1 MDDMVNQQGILKIR
15 VLLLG
20 KRDSQD
26 CLHILE
32 RCRKFFEEVTYFD
45 GQWGDPLPTSALMWQ
60 GDLIISY
67 LCRWVIP
74 AELLERAKI
83 AAINFHPGTPEY
95 PGIGCNNF
103 ALYEGAAT
111 YGATCHHMA
120 TRVDVGQVIA
130 VERFSIADTET
141 VASLLQRT
149 YHSML
154 NLFETVMD
162 KFCERMEFSESE
174 EHWTRPPFTRM
185 QFNALC
191 CIDSS
196 MSDSEVKNRVRA
208 TFYPP
213 WGPHLELHGFRFKLD
228 LEHKS

>member
-1 MDDMVNQQGILKIR
+1 MVNQQAIFKVR

-32 RCRKFFEEVTYFD
+32 QCCKLFEEVTYFD
-45 GQWGDPLPTSALMWQ
+45 GQWGDPLPTSALMWK

-74 AELLERAKI
+74 AELLERARI

-103 ALYEGAAT
+103 ALYEGAST

-120 TRVDVGQVIA
+120 ARVDAGQVIA
-130 VERFSIADTET
+130 VERFSITETET
-141 VASLLQRT
+141 VASLLHRT
-149 YHSML
+149 YHAML
-154 NLFETVMD
+154 NLFAAVMNRFSETMA
-162 KFCERMEFSESE
+162 FSESE
-174 EHWTRPPFTRM
+174 QHWTRPPFTRV
-185 QFNALC
+185 QFNALF
-191 CIDSS
+191 CIDPS
-196 MSDSEVKNRVRA
+196 MSATEVKNRVRA

-213 WGPHLELHGFRFKLD
+213 WGPYLELYGYRFKLD
-228 LEHKS
+228 LERKS